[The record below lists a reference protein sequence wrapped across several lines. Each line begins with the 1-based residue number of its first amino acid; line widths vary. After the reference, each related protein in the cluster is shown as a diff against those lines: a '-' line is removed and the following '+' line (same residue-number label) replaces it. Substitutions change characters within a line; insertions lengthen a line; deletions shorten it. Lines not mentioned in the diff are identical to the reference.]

1 MNISDNGVAKI
12 KLREG
17 ERLVAYLDTK
27 GIPTIGVGH
36 TGPEV
41 KLGMRITPGQSMA
54 YLKSD
59 LKTAEDAV
67 NKNVKVALTQN
78 QYDALVSF
86 VFNVGVRAFSTST
99 LLKVLNMSNYKEAA
113 AQFNRWVIPPEITK
127 RRMDEKEQFLSP

>member
-12 KLREG
+12 KVREG
-17 ERLVAYLDTK
+17 EKLVAYLDTK

-86 VFNVGVRAFSTST
+86 VFNVGVRAFTTST

-113 AQFNRWVIPPEITK
+113 AQFNRWVIPQEITK